1 MEKMPDNSTDI
12 VDESESEEI
21 YQQNMM
27 QMGKTA
33 RTIAGKLH
41 YPPMMTKAS
50 LPSRELMEAKHDDY
64 LEKDRSREVF
74 FNENISEWTKA
85 TYADIIDEHPE
96 LRTVEIV
103 STSGDYGG
111 SFETWTETRNDPS
124 KHMVVT
130 GDFSEGMIND
140 RISES
145 EYYANKIISIRLAM
159 ELGCNPQDI
168 FKNERL
174 QRDMLLL
181 HEMGHANNF
190 VNKYLKP
197 IYRKG
202 IREGANP
209 KIEGVEDGVF
219 SVGLTW
225 AAAEYGMRSDVPVN
239 TRAILP
245 GSIASPKEAVE
256 AGLCRAG
263 QEEAYE
269 GNIYRR
275 LVIRFLAGGATN
287 EEELALENAR
297 RYRTSDEEHS
307 ADQFAIDYITSHLD
321 KYFLGLGVDDDG
333 SGRIQM
339 SGGEMDI
346 TKEFGAALNYVTGNE
361 VMIKSEEGEMS
372 RGRFV
377 EAPAKGEELLITTSD
392 DPRDESGYMSFGIVQ
407 EAKYQ
412 TVIDEQGK
420 RHRKITVCTDKGKY
434 SMSEAREVHRMIT
447 RTPDDLR
454 ERLGIEKGQELQMM
468 SLLTSVDPDA
478 DIDESGEYDDA
489 LGTGGILYG
498 RVENDIKIG
507 EPIVLMWQ
515 SDPEHLTE
523 WRSWPVEKIEQDWR
537 FWRIHTKVGNKRVA
551 YEIIPLPD

>member
-33 RTIAGKLH
+33 RTIAGKLQ

-50 LPSRELMEAKHDDY
+50 LSSEELMEAKHDDY

-103 STSGDYGG
+103 STSGNYGG

-202 IREGANP
+202 IREG
-209 KIEGVEDGVF
+209 F
-219 SVGLTW
+219 
-225 AAAEYGMRSDVPVN
+225 
-239 TRAILP
+239 
-245 GSIASPKEAVE
+245 
-256 AGLCRAG
+256 
-263 QEEAYE
+263 
-269 GNIYRR
+269 
-275 LVIRFLAGGATN
+275 
-287 EEELALENAR
+287 
-297 RYRTSDEEHS
+297 
-307 ADQFAIDYITSHLD
+307 
-321 KYFLGLGVDDDG
+321 
-333 SGRIQM
+333 
-339 SGGEMDI
+339 
-346 TKEFGAALNYVTGNE
+346 
-361 VMIKSEEGEMS
+361 
-372 RGRFV
+372 
-377 EAPAKGEELLITTSD
+377 
-392 DPRDESGYMSFGIVQ
+392 
-407 EAKYQ
+407 
-412 TVIDEQGK
+412 
-420 RHRKITVCTDKGKY
+420 
-434 SMSEAREVHRMIT
+434 
-447 RTPDDLR
+447 
-454 ERLGIEKGQELQMM
+454 
-468 SLLTSVDPDA
+468 
-478 DIDESGEYDDA
+478 
-489 LGTGGILYG
+489 
-498 RVENDIKIG
+498 
-507 EPIVLMWQ
+507 
-515 SDPEHLTE
+515 
-523 WRSWPVEKIEQDWR
+523 
-537 FWRIHTKVGNKRVA
+537 
-551 YEIIPLPD
+551 